1 MRTPDLWTGKTK
13 AQEVE
18 DMLAE
23 ENELAQPKEERKRL
37 EPRLAQEAGVTRWL
51 GLTNGPMYK
60 DDVRVAVHPKGHAVL
75 MLINTSRGEPYST
88 REILLSRHQWA
99 KLKKIAR
106 EEG

>member
-13 AQEVE
+13 QEEVE

-23 ENELAQPKEERKRL
+23 EDELAQPKEERKRL

-51 GLTNGPMYK
+51 GLTPGPSYA
-60 DDVRVAVHPKGHAVL
+60 DDIRIAVHPKGHAVV

-88 REILLSRHQWA
+88 REIMLSRHQWT
-99 KLKKIAR
+99 KLVKLVR
-106 EEG
+106 EEA

>member
-23 ENELAQPKEERKRL
+23 ETEQPVKTRI
-37 EPRLAQEAGVTRWL
+37 EPKLAQEHGVTRWL
-51 GLTNGPMYK
+51 GLTPGPSYA
-60 DDVRVAVHPKGHAVL
+60 DDIRIAVHPKGHAVV

-88 REILLSRHQWA
+88 REIMLSRHQWT
-99 KLKKIAR
+99 KLVKLVR
-106 EEG
+106 EEA